1 MPNFRVTFSK
11 DDVLVFISHLDLNHA
26 FIRAL
31 NRAQVPLRYS
41 EGFNPHPKLVFAL
54 PLSVGMAG
62 ENELLDIGIAD
73 ESMTAERLLLLL
85 REQMPPHVTVKDV
98 CEPEKKFK
106 DICAARYRVVFFRT
120 GFAERLKDLLGG
132 EIKVVKKTKSG
143 EKETDIAPQVQA
155 YRIEES
161 DGQTAVDL
169 KLDAGPDG
177 YLNPE
182 LLVKAMRERGVIGEN
197 EPYAVSRT
205 AILFA

>member
-1 MPNFRVTFSK
+1 MPNFRVLFSK

-31 NRAQVPLRYS
+31 NRADVPLRYS

-62 ENELLDIGIAD
+62 ENELLDIGVAD
-73 ESMTAERLLLLL
+73 EPVTAERLLALL
-85 REQMPPHVTVKDV
+85 REQMPPHVTVKAV
-98 CEPEKKFK
+98 YEPDKKFK
-106 DICAARYRVVFFRT
+106 DICAAQYRVVFFRT
-120 GFAERLKDLLGG
+120 GFADELKKLLSG

-143 EKETDIAPQVQA
+143 EKEIDIAPQV
-155 YRIEES
+155 RESRVEES
-161 DGQTAVDL
+161 DGQTIL
-169 KLDAGPDG
+169 SLTLDAGPDG

-182 LLVKAMRERGVIGEN
+182 LLVKAMRERALVSDD

-205 AILFA
+205 AILFH